1 MVHKYA
7 YIRVSTTEQ
16 NEERQVTAIREYC
29 KDIPQENIFT
39 DKASGKNFERPEY
52 EKMKT
57 IIEHM
62 SRTDGIKIE
71 LIVEELDRLGRNSD
85 GVKEELLWF
94 KKHNVIVRILEIQ
107 TTLVDVDENN
117 QWALELTRN
126 LMIDIYSSIAQHELE
141 KRAKRQREGIA
152 EAKKRGV
159 YKGRKPIEVDHEA
172 FEKVYLRW
180 KQKEITA
187 VQAMEQL
194 NLKASTFYRKVKIY
208 ENESCQIA
216 KNIKHCK
223 G

>member
-1 MVHKYA
+1 M
-7 YIRVSTTEQ
+7 
-16 NEERQVTAIREYC
+16 
-29 KDIPQENIFT
+29 
-39 DKASGKNFERPEY
+39 
-52 EKMKT
+52 
-57 IIEHM
+57 
-62 SRTDGIKIE
+62 
-71 LIVEELDRLGRNSD
+71 
-85 GVKEELLWF
+85 
-94 KKHNVIVRILEIQ
+94 
-107 TTLVDVDENN
+107 
-117 QWALELTRN
+117 TRN

-208 ENESCQIA
+208 ENENCQIA

>member
-1 MVHKYA
+1 M
-7 YIRVSTTEQ
+7 
-16 NEERQVTAIREYC
+16 
-29 KDIPQENIFT
+29 
-39 DKASGKNFERPEY
+39 
-52 EKMKT
+52 
-57 IIEHM
+57 
-62 SRTDGIKIE
+62 
-71 LIVEELDRLGRNSD
+71 
-85 GVKEELLWF
+85 
-94 KKHNVIVRILEIQ
+94 RILEIQ

-208 ENESCQIA
+208 ENENCPIA